1 MIYTPFNQL
10 NIQSGS
16 NYVDNLKHK
25 FWQAVR
31 HAQGLLE
38 SSYCINKFSQQKV
51 KTFRMW
57 MGTFFAMETVYYNS
71 LITPLF
77 AILLNL
83 QTNFMT
89 VTPARRAHYE
99 VLQVGS
105 ILICAFNVIVILLH
119 NNFRNYAIKRYYG
132 RESGPYW
139 RVV

>member
-57 MGTFFAMETVYYNS
+57 MATFFAMETVYYNS
-71 LITPLF
+71 LITPIF

-83 QTNFMT
+83 QTSFMT

-99 VLQVGS
+99 FLQIGS
-105 ILICAFNVIVILLH
+105 IIVCVFNVIVILLH
-119 NNFRNYAIKRYYG
+119 NNFRNYSIKRYYG

-139 RVV
+139 KVI